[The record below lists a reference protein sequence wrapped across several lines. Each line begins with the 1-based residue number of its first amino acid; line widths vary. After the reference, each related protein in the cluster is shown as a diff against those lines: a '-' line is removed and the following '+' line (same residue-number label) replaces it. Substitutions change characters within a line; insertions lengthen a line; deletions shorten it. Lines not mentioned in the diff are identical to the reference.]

1 MATIETDRPFHE
13 SFERGIGALSHNWG
27 GNVNTSLSNL
37 SANRYYRIQ
46 LKSGTIAQPTVQ
58 LSFNTDVVD
67 EEVNVPGNLRVA
79 YAAGPI
85 SSSTS
90 WTSAGWPS

>member
-1 MATIETDRPFHE
+1 MEIINGKPA
-13 SFERGIGALSHNWG
+13 
-27 GNVNTSLSNL
+27 GNVNASLSNL

-46 LKSGTIAQPTVQ
+46 LLSGTIDQPTGQ
-58 LSFNTDVVD
+58 LSFNTDAED
-67 EEVNVPGNLRVA
+67 EKVNVPGNLRVA

-90 WTSAGWPS
+90 WASAGGSAAR